1 MSESDGS
8 DLRISKE
15 SAADVSKGL
24 SDVMGELKEL
34 GGFGSATESLQGA
47 GFSAMSMSPLE
58 AGDGELGELFED
70 FCDRWDW
77 GVRALVGDAN
87 TLAEKLGLAAGMEH
101 EEDEYWG
108 RTWKTGF
115 NSLAGDPY
123 ATEDQLAK
131 KSYGDI
137 LASNRPETP
146 AEALQQTDAIKQ
158 DWRDTAQEVDT
169 TGVGGAANDALRDA
183 AGAPPPPETP
193 PESGQ
198 QPQPGGED

>member
-1 MSESDGS
+1 MGESGGA

-15 SAADVSKGL
+15 SAAEITKGL
-24 SDVMGELKEL
+24 SGAIGELKKL

-47 GFSAMSMSPLE
+47 GFAAMSMSPLE
-58 AGDGELGELFED
+58 AGDGGLCELFED

-77 GVRALVGDAN
+77 GVRDLVGEAN

-101 EEDEYWG
+101 EEDAYWG

-123 ATEDQLAK
+123 ATEDEVAK
-131 KSYGDI
+131 KSYRDI

-146 AEALQQTDAIKQ
+146 GEALNEMEGIKR
-158 DWRDTAQEVDT
+158 DWRSTAQEVNT
-169 TGVGGAANDALRDA
+169 TGLGGAADDALRE
-183 AGAPPPPETP
+183 AGGVPPAPEPPPA
-193 PESGQ
+193 SGG
-198 QPQPGGED
+198 QPASGGEN